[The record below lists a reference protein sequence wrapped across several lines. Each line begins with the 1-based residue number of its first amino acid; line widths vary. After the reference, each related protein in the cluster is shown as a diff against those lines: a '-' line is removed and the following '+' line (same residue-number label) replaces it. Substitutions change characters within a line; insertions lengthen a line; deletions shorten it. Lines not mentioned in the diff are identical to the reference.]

1 MPPLAIALVAA
12 AAIAHAVWNVQI
24 KRAGARGP
32 WFLWLSFV
40 VGFAVF
46 LPFGVWS
53 LVASGVD
60 PLHWLWLAAVSG
72 ALQIAYFL
80 LLQKSYSLGDVSLI
94 YPVARGSGPLIA
106 IILAV
111 LVLGERPSPLGLVGA
126 GVVIFGVLITGLAGL
141 NAGTPVNTSG
151 ILLGLAV
158 GAMIAL
164 YTLWDGAAVTVGSM
178 PAVGL
183 FWGSLLFQVA
193 IMGPFALR
201 QRGDL
206 VVAAKTQWRAILTV
220 GVLSPAAYILVL
232 LAIQLAPISSI
243 APAREVSVVL
253 VSIAGWWLLGEQ
265 HPAQRLLGAGVV
277 LAGIG
282 LIAVS

>member
-1 MPPLAIALVAA
+1 
-12 AAIAHAVWNVQI
+12 
-24 KRAGARGP
+24 
-32 WFLWLSFV
+32 
-40 VGFAVF
+40 
-46 LPFGVWS
+46 
-53 LVASGVD
+53 
-60 PLHWLWLAAVSG
+60 
-72 ALQIAYFL
+72 
-80 LLQKSYSLGDVSLI
+80 
-94 YPVARGSGPLIA
+94 
-106 IILAV
+106 
-111 LVLGERPSPLGLVGA
+111 
-126 GVVIFGVLITGLAGL
+126 
-141 NAGTPVNTSG
+141 
-151 ILLGLAV
+151 
-158 GAMIAL
+158 MIAL